1 MSSGRPRTL
10 VRLMSSLIVVLSGCG
25 AEPSKKPDE
34 AASRR
39 QVAAK
44 KVLVAWQEPAPN
56 GTVRPILE
64 LEAESGTL
72 QEDRGSGS
80 FQRTRS
86 KVYRKGVLIAE
97 LRAPAIDAEM
107 GARRIIASGGVHII
121 GHQPSGLQMDADRLE
136 WLLNEDRIIALG
148 RVRFVQ
154 RDRERGTLIAEG
166 GLFDRITMYTQRQR
180 ITIP

>member
-86 KVYRKGVLIAE
+86 KVYRKGSWPNLHHRR
-97 LRAPAIDAEM
+97 RASLCRHAVSWSSKDLGPIFGKASTPRPMWTRCALSGIIVRDTDRN
-107 GARRIIASGGVHII
+107 RRCGC
-121 GHQPSGLQMDADRLE
+121 DRL
-136 WLLNEDRIIALG
+136 G
-148 RVRFVQ
+148 V
-154 RDRERGTLIAEG
+154 
-166 GLFDRITMYTQRQR
+166 
-180 ITIP
+180 